1 MIHMTTCAWGFVC
14 AVCVMGLVSVTHVGV
29 SGAVE
34 PQACAWSVALPLGS

>member
-29 SGAVE
+29 SGAVDHK
-34 PQACAWSVALPLGS
+34 PVPGPVALPLGS